1 MSLIHEPDGQPTF
14 AIVMVEDIT
23 ERQRAAAELAA
34 ARRRLAASREAERL
48 RLARELHD
56 GPVQDLLAVSYELAR
71 ESALASATQ
80 PAGDP
85 STAMEQA
92 RKLLLAVVGQLRGV
106 VGELRPP
113 GLVEFGLPTA
123 LRGFVTGL
131 QREGGDALPTICLD
145 VDDRAADLPQALT
158 VTVFRIVQES
168 VRNALRHAEARE
180 IVVELRM
187 EPSSVTVQVRDDGR
201 GFVVPDR
208 LDDFAR
214 TGHFGL
220 VGLVERVEQ
229 ADGEIT
235 VTSSPGMGTT
245 LAVRIP
251 VEEAESDER
260 IDSRADRR

>member
-1 MSLIHEPDGQPTF
+1 
-14 AIVMVEDIT
+14 
-23 ERQRAAAELAA
+23 
-34 ARRRLAASREAERL
+34 
-48 RLARELHD
+48 
-56 GPVQDLLAVSYELAR
+56 
-71 ESALASATQ
+71 
-80 PAGDP
+80 
-85 STAMEQA
+85 MEQA

-123 LRGFVTGL
+123 VRGFVTGL
-131 QREGGDALPTICLD
+131 QRKGGDALPTICPDLD
-145 VDDRAADLPQALT
+145 DHAADLPQALT
-158 VTVFRIVQES
+158 VTLFRIVQES

-180 IVVELRM
+180 IVVALRM

-229 ADGEIT
+229 ADGEMNI
-235 VTSSPGMGTT
+235 TSSPGMGTILT
-245 LAVRIP
+245 VRVP
-251 VEEAESDER
+251 VEEAETDEP
-260 IDSRADRR
+260 IDSRTDRR